1 MNQTGS
7 LSAEYVDLYTI
18 QLDLPQ
24 SEITDYLQWLSEA
37 ERARAS
43 KLLSSAKS
51 REFIMTRSSLKRI
64 LSQALN
70 ESAENIVIAN
80 EPGGKPYLD
89 CSNRHPRVRF
99 SVSHSYDLA
108 LVALTL
114 DHAIGVDV
122 EKIREEIDYTSLSRR
137 FFSSAEFEA
146 IQRCDPALRLRAFFA
161 TWTRKEALVKAHGK
175 GIALG
180 LQQFDVSVD
189 PDKPPSVLATRW
201 DSADSVDWHLHNI
214 ETDNNYMASL
224 ATGSPL
230 ILRYR

>member
-1 MNQTGS
+1 MNQSGS
-7 LSAEYVDLYTI
+7 LSAEYVDLYSI
-18 QLDLPQ
+18 RLDLPQ
-24 SEITDYLQWLSEA
+24 TDITDCLQWLSEA

-51 REFIMTRSSLKRI
+51 REFIVTRANLKRI
-64 LSQALN
+64 LTQALG
-70 ESAENIVIAN
+70 ESADNITIAN

-89 CSNRHPRVRF
+89 CGNRHPRVRF
-99 SVSHSYDLA
+99 SVSHSHDLA
-108 LVALTL
+108 LIALTL

-122 EKIREEIDYTSLSRR
+122 ERIRAEVDHASLSRR
-137 FFSSAEFEA
+137 FFSPAEFEA
-146 IQRCDPALRLRAFFA
+146 LQQCDRALRLRAFFA

-189 PDKPPSVLATRW
+189 PDKPPHVLATRW
-201 DSADSVDWHLHNI
+201 DSADTVDWQLHNI

-224 ATGSPL
+224 ATGSQL
-230 ILRYR
+230 SIRYR